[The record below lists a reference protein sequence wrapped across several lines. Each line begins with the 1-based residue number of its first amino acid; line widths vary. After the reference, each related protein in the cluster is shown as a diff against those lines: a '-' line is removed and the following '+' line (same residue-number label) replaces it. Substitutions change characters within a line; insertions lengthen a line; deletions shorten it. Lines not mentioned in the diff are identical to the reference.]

1 MVAVCLREKG
11 YLAVDERRVCDSRAW
26 IRGKSN
32 LRSFLLYTTSTISA
46 FSVTHKTWI
55 FLRKV

>member
-11 YLAVDERRVCDSRAW
+11 YLAVDEMRVCDSRAW
-26 IRGKSN
+26 IRGESN

-46 FSVTHKTWI
+46 FQ
-55 FLRKV
+55 